1 MLTGESVP
9 VSKTPGCEVYT
20 ATVNA
25 EGSLKAEAVR
35 VGGDTMLHQIVSMI
49 EGARGTKAPIA
60 RKADRAAAVFIPAV
74 ILTAV
79 ACCIL
84 WLIAGK
90 ELSFSLTVMVS
101 VLIIA
106 CPCALGLATP
116 LAIIVGTGTAAR
128 YGILY
133 KTAQILE
140 GSGSVDTVVLDKT
153 GTVTLG
159 RPEVTDVICAEGFTE
174 ERVLELAASAE
185 AESQHPVAAAV
196 VRRAEG
202 LSVPGR
208 TDFRS
213 VSGEGVVCS
222 IGGTETAVGNRKL
235 MDTVGADISGLD
247 EVYERLSAAGK
258 TCMFVSYGG
267 GAVGVIAVADP
278 VRPESAEAVSS
289 LSQMGISTVMITG
302 DNIHVASRVAGEIGI
317 TEYRADARP
326 QDKLEAVKDLQVLQR
341 NVAMV
346 GDGINDSPAL
356 AQANV
361 GIAVAGGTDI
371 AVGAADIVLMNDDIR
386 TVPAA
391 LEIGRATV
399 KGIRQNLFLAFVY
412 NAVCIPVAAGLP
424 YLLGMAEFT
433 HMPMLAAAAM
443 ACSSLSVTANAL
455 RLRRFRP
462 SSAPAT

>member
-1 MLTGESVP
+1 M
-9 VSKTPGCEVYT
+9 
-20 ATVNA
+20 
-25 EGSLKAEAVR
+25 
-35 VGGDTMLHQIVSMI
+35 
-49 EGARGTKAPIA
+49 
-60 RKADRAAAVFIPAV
+60 

-79 ACCIL
+79 ACCLI

-90 ELSFSLTVMVS
+90 GLSFSLTVMVS

-133 KTAQILE
+133 KTAAVLE
-140 GSGSVDTVVLDKT
+140 GSGSVDTVILDKT
-153 GTVTLG
+153 GTVTYG
-159 RPEVTDVICAEGFTE
+159 RPEVTDVVCADGLTE
-174 ERVLELAASAE
+174 DRILELAASAE

-196 VRRAEG
+196 MRRAEG
-202 LSVPGR
+202 LSIPGR
-208 TDFRS
+208 TGFRS
-213 VSGEGVVCS
+213 VPGEGVACT
-222 IGGTETAVGNRKL
+222 IDGLETAVGNRRFMESL
-235 MDTVGADISGLD
+235 HADTSGLD
-247 EVYERLSAAGK
+247 RTYDGLSASGR
-258 TCMFVSYGG
+258 TCMFVARGG
-267 GAVGVIAVADP
+267 TAIGIIAVSDP
-278 VRPESAEAVSS
+278 VRPESPEAVRS
-289 LSQMGISTVMITG
+289 LDRMGISAVMITG
-302 DNIHVASRVAGEIGI
+302 DNSHVTSRVADETGI
-317 TEYRADARP
+317 AEFRADALP
-326 QDKLEAVKDLQVLQR
+326 QDKLEAVKELQVLQR

-399 KGIRQNLFLAFVY
+399 RGIRQNLFLAFIY
-412 NAVCIPVAAGLP
+412 NAVCVPVAAGLP

-455 RLRRFRP
+455 RLGRFRP
-462 SSAPAT
+462 SSVPEMSRRASRTASRA